1 MYGAP
6 SNIKVKAV
14 DANDASL
21 YQLTFT
27 ALTPA
32 MRESDRKYYVSVRTV
47 GRNNTLVL
55 LLVGTT
61 AARFASQE
69 VVMRKVAQS
78 WQVVEAPKKATRR

>member
-6 SNIKVKAV
+6 SSIKVKPV
-14 DANDASL
+14 DVDDASL
-21 YQLTFT
+21 FQLTFT

-47 GRNNTLVL
+47 ANNGVIVL
-55 LLVGTT
+55 LVVGTT

-69 VVMRKVAQS
+69 AVMRKVAQS
-78 WQVVEAPKKATRR
+78 WQVVQAPQKAMRR